1 MFVEKHNCE
10 TLHWF
15 ICIGLVACVLSDAT
29 TIGLPLHGGLG
40 AHGDTHLR
48 SCFSVKTYT
57 DTHTQYIH
65 WITRTEI
72 GPAKRTLYIRMCSS
86 ASEWFGLSC
95 CMAFVDAPS

>member
-57 DTHTQYIH
+57 DTHTIH
-65 WITRTEI
+65 
-72 GPAKRTLYIRMCSS
+72 TLDHTHRNWACKKNTIYKDVLLRK
-86 ASEWFGLSC
+86 
-95 CMAFVDAPS
+95 